1 MLAAL
6 VQTYNELIAPLLL
19 KGGAVVGV
27 LLVLSIVALA
37 VILIKI
43 VQFYKAGIYASQR
56 NRAQLLDPVLQ
67 LIRNGKYA
75 ESQGLLEKQRGP
87 LARMLEGGLL
97 ASWQNHRRANRRLKK
112 KSGGSGEISWS
123 PCSPISGGL
132 RSLETLR
139 LFWACWAQ

>member
-43 VQFYKAGIYASQR
+43 AQFYKAGIYASQR

-75 ESQGLLEKQRGP
+75 EAQGLLEKQRGP

-97 ASWQNHRRANRRLKK
+97 ASWQNHRR
-112 KSGGSGEISWS
+112 GDEG
-123 PCSPISGGL
+123 
-132 RSLETLR
+132 
-139 LFWACWAQ
+139 